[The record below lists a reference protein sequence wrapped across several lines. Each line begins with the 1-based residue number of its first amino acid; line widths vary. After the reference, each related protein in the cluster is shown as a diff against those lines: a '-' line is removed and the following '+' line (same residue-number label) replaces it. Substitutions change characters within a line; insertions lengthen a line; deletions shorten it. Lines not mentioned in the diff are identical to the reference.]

1 MATNQVGQVEAERE
15 LEGHVGASGVL
26 SGELV
31 RAPTRWEHFRVLLRQ
46 SLLLKVGLFL
56 VAVAVFMAIFGPLIV
71 PYETEIATGDVDLAP
86 NGDHWFGTDAS
97 GFDVFSRVIV
107 ATRLDLTIALV
118 ATVVSIVL
126 GSLLGLLASFFR
138 GWGGELVMR
147 SSDTVQAFPLFVLAI
162 VFVVLAGRSYTNI
175 VVVIALL
182 NVPIFLRLI
191 RSEVL
196 SLRERTFV
204 EAARANGDKPMS
216 IALRHVLPN
225 AMTPGF
231 AQAPITLG
239 FAIIIIAGLSF
250 IGAGVQPPTP
260 EWGAMIN
267 AGKDD
272 IILGNWWTSVF
283 PGLVMSL
290 TVFGFAVVGEAVQA
304 VFMRRT

>member
-1 MATNQVGQVEAERE
+1 MSTTQAGQVEAGRE
-15 LEGHVGASGVL
+15 LEAHAGPSGVL

-31 RAPTRWEHFRVLLRQ
+31 RTPTRREHFRVLVRR
-46 SLLLKVGLFL
+46 SLLLKVGLLL
-56 VAVAVFMAIFGPLIV
+56 VAVALFLTVFGPI
-71 PYETEIATGDVDLAP
+71 IAPHPTTTASGDVNLP
-86 NGDHWFGTDAS
+86 PSGEHWFGTDAS
-97 GFDVFSRVIV
+97 GFDVFSRAIAAPRIDV
-107 ATRLDLTIALV
+107 TIAVV
-118 ATVVSIVL
+118 ATVLSVVL
-126 GSLLGLLASFFR
+126 GSLVGLLASFFR
-138 GWGGELVMR
+138 GWAGELVMR
-147 SSDTVQAFPLFVLAI
+147 ASDTVQAFPLFVLAV
-162 VFVVLAGRSYTNI
+162 VFVVLAGRSYVNI

-182 NVPIFLRLI
+182 NVPIYLRLI

-204 EAARANGDKPMS
+204 EAARANGDSPVS
-216 IALRHVLPN
+216 IAVRHVLPN

-272 IILGNWWTSVF
+272 IILGGWWTSVF
-283 PGLVMSL
+283 PGAMMSL

-304 VFMRRT
+304 VMMRRT